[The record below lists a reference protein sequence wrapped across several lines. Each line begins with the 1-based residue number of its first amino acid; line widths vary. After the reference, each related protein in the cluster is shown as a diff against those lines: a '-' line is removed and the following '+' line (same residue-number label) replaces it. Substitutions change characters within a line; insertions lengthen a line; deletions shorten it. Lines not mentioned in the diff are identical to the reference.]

1 MRIFV
6 VSGPNGVGKSTVVR
20 AWRKVAPE
28 LSYIRTTTTRSPR
41 PDEVGIDECYEFVPP
56 ELFQRLLAGG
66 EFAQWTST
74 FPGLWYGTRR
84 RFIDEIVQRGID
96 AVVDYSP
103 EMFHNFQRQYPAEVV
118 GIFLAPPDFDTL
130 VARMKARG
138 TEGEDLLNRKIE
150 NARLDM
156 EFVDIHDYCVVN
168 YEVERSVRALTAI
181 RTAEGLRLR
190 ADAATRTARV
200 MWRYYRSP

>member
-1 MRIFV
+1 MGIFV

-28 LSYIRTTTTRSPR
+28 LHYIRTTTTRSPR
-41 PDEVGIDECYEFVPP
+41 PDEIGIDECYEFVSP
-56 ELFQRLLAGG
+56 ERFQSLLAGG

-84 RFIDEIVQRGID
+84 RLIDEIVDRGVD
-96 AVVDYSP
+96 AVIDYSP
-103 EMFHNFQRQYPAEVV
+103 EMFHNFQRQYPGEVV
-118 GIFLAPPDFDTL
+118 GIFLAPPDFETL
-130 VARMKARG
+130 VDRLKCRG
-138 TEGEDLLNRKIE
+138 TEDADLLSRKIE

-156 EFVDIHDYCVVN
+156 EFVDIHDYRVVN
-168 YEVERSVRALTAI
+168 HDVEQSIRALTAI

-190 ADAATRTARV
+190 ADRTIRPARI
-200 MWRYYRSP
+200 MWRYYA